1 MNSLSATY
9 RQGGGTGRRR
19 HLRFA
24 SAGLMLTAPVL
35 NVVVALNFNLA
46 VSSAFMSVYG
56 VASNVGRFPIGYAA
70 THVIGVRRWRAMPTF
85 DRDRLTAS
93 RRH

>member
-19 HLRFA
+19 HLRFV

-35 NVVVALNFNLA
+35 NVVVALNFNVA
-46 VSSAFMSVYG
+46 VWFQ
-56 VASNVGRFPIGYAA
+56 VGLW
-70 THVIGVRRWRAMPTF
+70 RRQ
-85 DRDRLTAS
+85 
-93 RRH
+93 

>member
-1 MNSLSATY
+1 
-9 RQGGGTGRRR
+9 
-19 HLRFA
+19 
-24 SAGLMLTAPVL
+24 LTAPVL